1 MTKYALVADMGG
13 TQTRV
18 ALIDRE
24 GNIARRQAA
33 PTLERQGRDAVMQ
46 RLAHALKQAA
56 ASVDTALIAG
66 VGLSVASPIDPA
78 SGEMYNPPNL
88 SGEEWHLY
96 SPVPY
101 LEEALSLPVWAA
113 NDATLGAM
121 GEYAFGAGKGC
132 RNMIYMTVS
141 TGIGGGIVID
151 GKLYTGA
158 SGFAGEIGHITIDR
172 NGTTDGCNCGNVGC
186 LEALASGTAL
196 ARAAR
201 ERLAAGEQSALTEL
215 ARGDIAN
222 VDARMVAD
230 AAHAGDALA
239 LDLMRDMGD
248 CIGAGVV
255 SLMNI
260 FDPDL
265 IVIGGGV
272 SRSLDLLLPAIR
284 NQISRRAMA
293 HLRHRMPVVQSQ
305 LGDDVGLLGAA
316 ALAFANAPDA
326 AAE

>member
-1 MTKYALVADMGG
+1 MLTNYALVADMGG

-18 ALIDRE
+18 ALIDRD
-24 GNIARRQAA
+24 GNIAHRQSA

-46 RLAHALKQAA
+46 RLADALKQAA
-56 ASVDTALIAG
+56 AAVEPAPIAG

-78 SGEMYNPPNL
+78 TGEMYNPPNL

-96 SPVPY
+96 SPIPY
-101 LEEALSLPVWAA
+101 LEAALSLPVWAA

-141 TGIGGGIVID
+141 TGIGGGIIID

-158 SGFAGEIGHITIDR
+158 GGFAGEIGHITIDR
-172 NGTTDGCNCGNVGC
+172 NGPIDNCGNVGC

-201 ERLAAGEQSALTEL
+201 ERLTAGEHSALTEL

-230 AAHAGDALA
+230 AAHAGDPLA
-239 LDLMRDMGD
+239 LELMRDMGD
-248 CIGAGVV
+248 SIGAGVV
-255 SLMNI
+255 SLMHI

-316 ALAFANAPDA
+316 ALAFANAPTPNG
-326 AAE
+326 